1 MFFGSRVQAT
11 TYEYIVPKVFDNVL
25 TGNAL
30 ALRTMGKAK
39 EWKGERYSIPVKVT
53 NSGQAA
59 SFAGLDSWTAQLI
72 DTKQKM
78 EFDLRALRMPVAIG
92 GMEAVVNKVSETQ
105 AIDLIAETME
115 ESTMELADYVGTV
128 LYGDGTGN
136 SSKDPNGL
144 GNLVDD
150 GTTAST
156 VGGLT
161 RATYPVLN
169 STRTASGG
177 TLTLAKLATLYS
189 AVSDGSGRSNPTMII
204 SNETVRDLY
213 ESLLTPTVRE
223 NYTMNIG
230 YYNMSANEGM
240 MVGNNQSQRG
250 FEGMAG
256 FQALSY
262 KGIPWFKD
270 PKATAQT
277 VYMLN
282 EHYLNWVGADA
293 SRAGMGYKGVSLT
306 SKEVDGEYSVPPL
319 SQFAG
324 FGWSGWQK
332 VPGQFAA
339 VGELVILGNLVVSQ
353 PRRQGR
359 LTGVTSV

>member
-1 MFFGSRVQAT
+1 MFFGNRVQSQ

-30 ALRTMGKAK
+30 ALRTLGKAK

-53 NSGQAA
+53 NSGQAS
-59 SFAGLDSWTAQLI
+59 SFAGLDSWTAQLV
-72 DTKQKM
+72 DTKVKM
-78 EFDLRALRMPVAIG
+78 EYDMRALRMPVAVG
-92 GMEAVVNKVSETQ
+92 LMEAVANQIADTQ
-105 AIDLIAETME
+105 AIDLVVSTME
-115 ESTMELADYVGTV
+115 EAEQELADYLGTV

-150 GTTAST
+150 GTTAGT
-156 VGGLT
+156 VGNLSRT
-161 RATYPVLN
+161 TYPVLN
-169 STRTASGG
+169 GTRTASGG
-177 TLTLAKLATLYS
+177 TLTLAKLGTLYS
-189 AVSDGSGRSNPTMII
+189 AISDGSGRSNPTSIF

-223 NYTMNIG
+223 NYSMNMG
-230 YYNMSANEGM
+230 YYSLNSSEGM
-240 MVGNNQSQRG
+240 AVGNNQSQRA
-250 FEGMAG
+250 FEGHAG

-262 KGIPWFKD
+262 KGMPWFKD

-277 VYMLN
+277 VFMLN
-282 EHYLNWVGADA
+282 EHYLHWVGADPA
-293 SRAGMGYKGVSLT
+293 KGGMGYKSVKLN
-306 SKEVDGEYSVPPL
+306 SKTIDGEYAVPPL

-332 VPGQFAA
+332 VPGQAGA
-339 VGELVILGNLVVSQ
+339 VGELIILGNLVTSQ